1 MTRRKTWLAG
11 LTFCGAALAP
21 MAQAQ
26 TLNCNRDFA
35 QLGDAKYTILQKCG
49 EPVFK
54 DSFCKK
60 TEPNAGLFAPTV
72 PTPPVNGV
80 IVQNACE
87 PVEEWTYKPGSGQ
100 FVTLLLFENG
110 ALKSIRYAGRIP

>member
-1 MTRRKTWLAG
+1 MPIKTLARV
-11 LTFCGAALAP
+11 FSVAATLYMSVPAS
-21 MAQAQ
+21 AQ

-35 QLGDAKYTILQKCG
+35 QMGDSKFAILQKCG
-49 EPVFK
+49 EPIFK

-60 TEPNAGLFAPTV
+60 PDASTQPLVAPTAGGG
-72 PTPPVNGV
+72 NV
-80 IVQNACE
+80 IINQNACE

-110 ALKSIRYAGRIP
+110 ALKRIRYGSRIP